1 MSGLADRLPGGLRL
15 PRLPRLRPARPPRPL
30 QVDGRPSPRERIYGL
45 GTVFAKAWRDS
56 RRGMLAGGLGLGLL
70 VFFTASQ
77 VAIEFG
83 TAAARAQ
90 LAALPEQLP
99 PMFRGLLGEPIN
111 VATMGGFLSWRTLNF
126 MTLVMGAWSIVA
138 LSGTLA
144 TEAIRGSLDLVAAT
158 PRPRVSVALQKA
170 AGHVAA
176 VAVAMLVLAAFLWA
190 AAAAFGSLPGDGIA
204 IGDALAHGAWLGIMG
219 LVPGSL
225 AWALAPLVGRGASRA
240 VATVVMVASF
250 MVHGFR
256 DTVPLFASLDTV
268 SYFGLTAGHRPIA
281 GVSDWTGVAV
291 AAAIAGVLVVAGA
304 VAFAVRDIGSARSV
318 GFALPRLPFGLGNP
332 LTRAFA
338 DRWSAASWWAIGIG
352 GFGLMF
358 TSQADAFVESLNSVP
373 QIREM
378 VQRFFPN
385 VDITTT
391 GGILQLVF
399 FGFGTLLAAIAAST
413 IAGGWASDERDG
425 RLEMV
430 LSVPVTRLGWA
441 VRSGAGTLLAVA
453 WFGVL
458 TGVLIAAG
466 VVAQGDDPTMP
477 FAGAL
482 VLALYAAALVGVGI
496 AVAGLLRPGMAAGV
510 AAGLG
515 LTFYLL
521 DTLGSAIGLPQEL
534 LDLSLTEHLG
544 QPMAGNFDAAGML
557 ACAVL
562 AMGGMLLG
570 AWGLARRDIE
580 R

>member
-1 MSGLADRLPGGLRL
+1 MSGLADRLPRGFRL
-15 PRLPRLRPARPPRPL
+15 PQLPRLRPERPPRPL
-30 QVDGRPSPRERIYGL
+30 HVDGRPSARERVYGL
-45 GTVFAKAWRDS
+45 GTVFAKSWRDS
-56 RRGMLAGGLGLGLL
+56 RRGMIAGGLGLGLL

-126 MTLVMGAWSIVA
+126 ITLVVGAWSIVA

-144 TEAIRGSLDLVAAT
+144 TEALRGSLDLVAST
-158 PRPRVSVALQKA
+158 PRQRVSVALQKA

-190 AAAAFGSLPGDGIA
+190 SGAAFGSLPGDEIA
-204 IGDALAHGAWLGIMG
+204 IGDALAHTAWLGVMA

-225 AWALAPLVGRGASRA
+225 AWALAPVVGRGASRA

-256 DTVPLFASLDTV
+256 DTVPLFASLDGA

-281 GVSDWTGVAV
+281 GVFDWAGVAL

-304 VAFAVRDIGSARSV
+304 VAFQVRDIGSARSV
-318 GFALPRLPFGLGNP
+318 GIALPRLPFGLGNP
-332 LTRAFA
+332 LTRALA

-358 TSQADAFVESLNSVP
+358 TLQADAFVESLNSVP
-373 QIREM
+373 QMRDM

-385 VDITTT
+385 VDITSTA
-391 GGILQLVF
+391 GILQLVF

-425 RLEMV
+425 RLEVV
-430 LSVPVTRLGWA
+430 LSAPLTRLGWA
-441 VRSGAGTLLAVA
+441 LRSGAGTLLAVA

-458 TGVLIAAG
+458 TGLLIAAG
-466 VVAQGDDPTMP
+466 VVGQGDDPVFP
-477 FAGAL
+477 FIGAL

-496 AVAGLLRPGMAAGV
+496 AVAGVVRPALAGGV

-521 DTLGSAIGLPQEL
+521 DTLGSAIGLPEAL

-544 QPMAGNFDAAGML
+544 EPMAGNLDGVGML

-562 AMGGMLLG
+562 AIGGTVLG
-570 AWGLARRDIE
+570 AWGLSRRDIE

>member
-1 MSGLADRLPGGLRL
+1 MSGLADRPSGGLRL

-30 QVDGRPSPRERIYGL
+30 VVDGQPSARERVYGL

-56 RRGMLAGGLGLGLL
+56 RRGMLFGGLGLGLL

-90 LAALPEQLP
+90 LASLPEQLP

-126 MTLVMGAWSIVA
+126 MALIMGAWSIVA

-158 PRPRVSVALQKA
+158 PRRRMSIALQKA
-170 AGHVAA
+170 LGHVAA
-176 VAVAMLVLAAFLWA
+176 VGVAMVLLAGFLWA
-190 AAAAFGSLPGDGIA
+190 SGAAFGSLPGDDIA
-204 IGDALAHGAWLGIMG
+204 LGAALAHVGWLGVMA

-225 AWALAPLVGRGASRA
+225 AWALAPVVGRGASRA
-240 VATVVMVASF
+240 VATVAMVVSF
-250 MVHGFR
+250 IVHGFR
-256 DTVPLFASLDTV
+256 DAVPLFASLDTV

-281 GVSDWTGVAV
+281 GVWDWGGMAVVAG
-291 AAAIAGVLVVAGA
+291 IASALLVAGA
-304 VAFAVRDIGSARSV
+304 VAFQVRDIGSARSV
-318 GFALPRLPFGLGNP
+318 GIALPRLPFGLGNP
-332 LTRAFA
+332 LTRALA
-338 DRWSAASWWAIGIG
+338 DRWSAASWWGLGIG

-358 TSQADAFVESLNSVP
+358 TSQADALVESLNSVP
-373 QIREM
+373 QVRDM
-378 VQRFFPN
+378 VQRLFPS
-385 VDITTT
+385 VDITST

-399 FGFGTLLAAIAAST
+399 FGFGTLLAAIAASM
-413 IAGGWASDERDG
+413 IADGWASDERDG

-441 VRSGAGTLLAVA
+441 LRSGVGTLLAIA

-466 VVAQGDDPTMP
+466 VIAQGDDPVMP

-482 VLALYAAALVGVGI
+482 VLALYAAGLVGAGI
-496 AVAGLLRPGMAAGV
+496 AAAGVVRPALAGGV

-515 LTFYLL
+515 LAFYLL
-521 DTLGSAIGLPQEL
+521 DTLGSAIGLPREL
-534 LDLSLTEHLG
+534 LDLSLTRHLG
-544 QPMAGNFDAAGML
+544 EPMAGTFDAVGML

-562 AMGGMLLG
+562 AVGGTLLG